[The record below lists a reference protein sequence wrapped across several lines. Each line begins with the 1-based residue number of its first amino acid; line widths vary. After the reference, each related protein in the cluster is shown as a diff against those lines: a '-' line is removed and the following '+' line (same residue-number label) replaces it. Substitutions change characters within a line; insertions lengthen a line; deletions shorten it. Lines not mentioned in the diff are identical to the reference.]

1 MGRYRYGMRM
11 LSLLLLFAVLPS
23 GDTWQHDPIA
33 ARSMGRHDAPVTVY
47 EMSDFQCPFCRQF
60 TLTTLPVIERDF
72 IKTGK
77 VRWVFVN
84 YPLIRLHKNAV
95 AAAQIAMCA
104 ARQDKFWPVH
114 DRLYERQSQWA
125 SLDQPWDALIAL
137 ADSAGTRHDSL
148 VACVSSRA
156 TVEEIARDAQGAERA
171 GATATPSFYIEGGL
185 ADGAIPPEDFSRIL
199 DSVYRAKTGAVHP

>member
-1 MGRYRYGMRM
+1 MRT
-11 LSLLLLFAVLPS
+11 LSLLFLVALLPQTDAR
-23 GDTWQHDPIA
+23 QHDPIA
-33 ARSMGRHDAPVTVY
+33 SRSKGRADAPVTVY

-199 DSVYRAKTGAVHP
+199 DSVYRAKTGAAHP